1 MSKLTITRGPIRSA
15 MKVVIYGPEGIGKTT
30 LASRFPNPLFIDT
43 EGSTKFLDV
52 ARTPP
57 PKSWAQLL
65 DQVSSVWED
74 PSVCGTLVL
83 DTADWAEQ
91 LCTAAFCASK
101 KISGI
106 EELGY
111 GKGYVYL
118 AEDFARLLNTLG
130 EIADKGVHV
139 VLTAHAKM
147 RKFEQPDE
155 LGAYD
160 RWELKLQKSV
170 APLVK
175 EWSDLLLFANYK
187 TFAVAVDK
195 EGRRHKAQGGKRV
208 IYTSHHPCWDAKN
221 RLGLPEELPMEYGPL
236 APYFGGNATPPPA
249 SAQVAGDGSPRG
261 ATPTDSPAGVPPV
274 GAGALAR
281 PSPAT
286 LALAGNG
293 SPWAATPTVPA
304 PVNAQVQG
312 GRKVVVPFDFSALL
326 TIPCSV
332 ELDVGASSY
341 WSEIASMQTLDNLLM
356 QKLIPTVEYLK
367 RLPAG
372 QITDREALIAVL
384 ERQEAAQMQAAGV
397 MRDPASTAG
406 PGMTAEAPAPENSAA
421 GYGALQRK
429 INETGEIPRER

>member
-1 MSKLTITRGPIRSA
+1 MSKLTITRGPIRNA

-65 DQVSSVWED
+65 DQVSSVWEN

-281 PSPAT
+281 PSPDEPHP
-286 LALAGNG
+286 
-293 SPWAATPTVPA
+293 SPDEPRPS
-304 PVNAQVQG
+304 PE
-312 GRKVVVPFDFSALL
+312 SA
-326 TIPCSV
+326 
-332 ELDVGASSY
+332 
-341 WSEIASMQTLDNLLM
+341 
-356 QKLIPTVEYLK
+356 
-367 RLPAG
+367 
-372 QITDREALIAVL
+372 
-384 ERQEAAQMQAAGV
+384 QAAEERAGTEPGPYIPPVLRPLLESAGV
-397 MRDPASTAG
+397 TE
-406 PGMTAEAPAPENSAA
+406 EAVRQVIAKRQGSFPLGTPWEAMEKVGFVEGWVLPFWD
-421 GYGALQRK
+421 K
-429 INETGEIPRER
+429 IVAMIREDS